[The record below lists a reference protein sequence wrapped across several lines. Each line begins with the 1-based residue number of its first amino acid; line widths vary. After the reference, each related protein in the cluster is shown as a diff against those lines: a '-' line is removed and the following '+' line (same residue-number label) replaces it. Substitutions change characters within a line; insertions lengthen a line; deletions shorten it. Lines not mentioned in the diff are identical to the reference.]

1 MASKR
6 ATKKNMDIPELNISD
21 ELLDFDLNVEIPGFE
36 LDLAD
41 MSAAIQTDFVK
52 IRRYPRVAPSGVL
65 YEKAVDLVKKM
76 PDIQENEAFFCIVSG
91 NFIFGDLLEAL
102 LVERNWYA
110 EEIFIATLSMSQEN
124 ADSLA
129 NLFHGDYAR
138 EINLIVSDFWYAHER
153 YKGGGI
159 EYINQLM
166 EGFNFS
172 LSVAGLHTKI
182 ILIKTECGKHL
193 VLHGSANLR
202 SSRNLE
208 QLSAENSKDLYEF
221 NRTWMSKLVAQFKV
235 SRKSLRGDNIWQVL
249 QEQQA
254 E

>member
-1 MASKR
+1 MDNQ
-6 ATKKNMDIPELNISD
+6 KNMDIPELNIND
-21 ELLDFDLNVEIPGFE
+21 ELLDFDLDVEIPGFE
-36 LDLAD
+36 LDMAD
-41 MSAAIQTDFVK
+41 MSAAVETDFIK

-65 YEKAVDLVKKM
+65 YERAIDLVKNM

-102 LVERNWYA
+102 FVERNWHA

-129 NLFHGDYAR
+129 NLFHGDYASK
-138 EINLIVSDFWYAHER
+138 INLIVSDFWYAHER

-166 EGFNFS
+166 KEYNFS
-172 LSVAGLHTKI
+172 ISVAGLHTKI

-208 QLSAENSKDLYEF
+208 QFSIENSKNLYEF
-221 NRTWMSKLVAQFKV
+221 NRAWMNILVKEFKV
-235 SRKSLRGDNIWQVL
+235 SRKSLRGENLWQVL
-249 QEQQA
+249 QEQQV

>member
-1 MASKR
+1 
-6 ATKKNMDIPELNISD
+6 MDIPELNIAD
-21 ELLDFDLNVEIPGFE
+21 EQLDFDLDCDIPGFE
-36 LDLAD
+36 LE
-41 MSAAIQTDFVK
+41 AAELSVAINTDFVK
-52 IRRYPRVAPSGVL
+52 IRRYPRVSPAGVL
-65 YEKAVDLVKKM
+65 YERAVDLVKNM
-76 PDIQENEAFFCIVSG
+76 PDLQENDAIFCIVTG
-91 NFIFGDLLEAL
+91 NFIFGDMLEAL
-102 LVERNWYA
+102 MVEKNWYA

-129 NLFHGDYAR
+129 NIFHGDYAR

-159 EYINQLM
+159 EYINQLRK
-166 EGFNFS
+166 EYNFS
-172 LSVAGLHTKI
+172 ISVAGLHTKI

-208 QLSAENSKDLYEF
+208 QFSIENSKNLYEF
-221 NRTWMSKLVAQFKV
+221 NRAWMNKLVKEFKV
-235 SRKSLRGDNIWQVL
+235 SRKSLRGENLWQVL
-249 QEQQA
+249 QEQQV

>member
-1 MASKR
+1 M
-6 ATKKNMDIPELNISD
+6 
-21 ELLDFDLNVEIPGFE
+21 
-36 LDLAD
+36 
-41 MSAAIQTDFVK
+41 
-52 IRRYPRVAPSGVL
+52 
-65 YEKAVDLVKKM
+65 
-76 PDIQENEAFFCIVSG
+76 
-91 NFIFGDLLEAL
+91 
-102 LVERNWYA
+102 VERNWYA

-129 NLFHGDYAR
+129 NIFHGDYAR

-193 VLHGSANLR
+193 VL
-202 SSRNLE
+202 
-208 QLSAENSKDLYEF
+208 
-221 NRTWMSKLVAQFKV
+221 AQ
-235 SRKSLRGDNIWQVL
+235 QT
-249 QEQQA
+249 
-254 E
+254 

>member
-1 MASKR
+1 
-6 ATKKNMDIPELNISD
+6 MDIPELNIAD
-21 ELLDFDLNVEIPGFE
+21 ELLDFDLDCDIPGFE
-36 LDLAD
+36 LE
-41 MSAAIQTDFVK
+41 AAELSVAINTDFVK
-52 IRRYPRVAPSGVL
+52 IRRYPRVSPAGVL
-65 YEKAVDLVKKM
+65 YERAVDLVKNM
-76 PDIQENEAFFCIVSG
+76 PDLQENDAIFCIVSG
-91 NFIFGDLLEAL
+91 NFIFGDMLEAL
-102 LVERNWYA
+102 MVEKNWHA

-129 NLFHGDYAR
+129 NLFHGDYAKK
-138 EINLIVSDFWYAHER
+138 INLIVSDFWYAHER

-208 QLSAENSKDLYEF
+208 QFSVENSKDLYEF

-249 QEQQA
+249 QEQLAQ
-254 E
+254 